1 MTVADSCFVELDG
14 LKLTGGYADVT
25 GFNSGAAIYSKGIDL
40 ILKDVELC
48 DNYALAY
55 GGAIYSG
62 GNLNINRTMFAR
74 NQSGSQGGA
83 FYLASPGWRSHIS
96 GSYFVQNRATQGSSG
111 YSDGVIFSLLSGNTI
126 ADNVS
131 SRNGVYTQTG
141 ESEYMVSTFVNNTFV
156 NNRLTAKSSS
166 LSDKTNGGSAIYF
179 KSGSGS
185 LNLVNN
191 TIVGNTDSCYTTSGV
206 PSVNFNGS
214 AVHVI
219 SGKVRLV
226 NNIIAGN
233 FSSAAAAGEVYLGE
247 SASLQN
253 STYNLYGG
261 ADRMNITAKSTDMVC
276 RNYDRCVQDLQK
288 VLDSEIVDGKLSLLL
303 SDNGGFAPT
312 VKVKSVACG
321 NNNLNVLSAAAL
333 RESTFY
339 IDINDNGV
347 YTDNLAVDGRGVIRN
362 TTGSMIGAYEYT
374 GESGMEPNVQQNSI
388 RVFVSEDNL
397 YVISD
402 SFTVGYTIYS
412 LSGSLQMK
420 GEAVSGRPVDVS
432 ILPAGVYMVET
443 NDRSGGIE
451 FTKVLKNN

>member
-1 MTVADSCFVELDG
+1 
-14 LKLTGGYADVT
+14 
-25 GFNSGAAIYSKGIDL
+25 
-40 ILKDVELC
+40 
-48 DNYALAY
+48 
-55 GGAIYSG
+55 
-62 GNLNINRTMFAR
+62 
-74 NQSGSQGGA
+74 
-83 FYLASPGWRSHIS
+83 
-96 GSYFVQNRATQGSSG
+96 
-111 YSDGVIFSLLSGNTI
+111 
-126 ADNVS
+126 
-131 SRNGVYTQTG
+131 
-141 ESEYMVSTFVNNTFV
+141 
-156 NNRLTAKSSS
+156 
-166 LSDKTNGGSAIYF
+166 
-179 KSGSGS
+179 
-185 LNLVNN
+185 
-191 TIVGNTDSCYTTSGV
+191 
-206 PSVNFNGS
+206 
-214 AVHVI
+214 
-219 SGKVRLV
+219 
-226 NNIIAGN
+226 
-233 FSSAAAAGEVYLGE
+233 
-247 SASLQN
+247 
-253 STYNLYGG
+253 
-261 ADRMNITAKSTDMVC
+261 MNITAKSTDMVC

-288 VLDSEIVDGKLSLLL
+288 VLGSEIVDGKLSLLL

-402 SFTVGYTIYS
+402 SFTVGYTIYN

-443 NDRSGGIE
+443 NDRSGAIE

>member
-1 MTVADSCFVELDG
+1 M
-14 LKLTGGYADVT
+14 
-25 GFNSGAAIYSKGIDL
+25 
-40 ILKDVELC
+40 
-48 DNYALAY
+48 
-55 GGAIYSG
+55 
-62 GNLNINRTMFAR
+62 
-74 NQSGSQGGA
+74 
-83 FYLASPGWRSHIS
+83 
-96 GSYFVQNRATQGSSG
+96 
-111 YSDGVIFSLLSGNTI
+111 
-126 ADNVS
+126 
-131 SRNGVYTQTG
+131 
-141 ESEYMVSTFVNNTFV
+141 
-156 NNRLTAKSSS
+156 
-166 LSDKTNGGSAIYF
+166 
-179 KSGSGS
+179 
-185 LNLVNN
+185 NLVNN
-191 TIVGNTDSCYTTSGV
+191 TIVGNTDSCYTTSGI
-206 PSVNFNGS
+206 PSANFNGS

-321 NNNLNVLSAAAL
+321 
-333 RESTFY
+333 
-339 IDINDNGV
+339 
-347 YTDNLAVDGRGVIRN
+347 VIRN

-402 SFTVGYTIYS
+402 SFTVGYTIYN